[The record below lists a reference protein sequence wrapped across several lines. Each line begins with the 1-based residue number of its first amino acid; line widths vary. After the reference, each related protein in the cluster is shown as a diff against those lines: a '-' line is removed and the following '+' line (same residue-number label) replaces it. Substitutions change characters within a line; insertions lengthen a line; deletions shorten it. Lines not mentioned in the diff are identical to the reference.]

1 MEEIPINI
9 KRFVALMSLFASLF
23 IIPNV
28 SVFASTGNSLLKTN
42 SFTIYY
48 GAANAKAIQ
57 KLSTYNTVVIEPF
70 AFTKEQIQ
78 QLKKSGTKVLG
89 YVSVMELEAQNK
101 AKVTDS
107 DYYYYNGN
115 KMQIP
120 KWNTYIMDI
129 TNPHYRNIVLTK
141 VNEQVV
147 QKGLD
152 GVFLDTVGDID
163 DYFYDKPADQANIR
177 NGYVELLKAIKTN
190 NPNLL
195 LMQNWGFDTVK
206 TASLP
211 YIDAVLWEDFNSK
224 IITKDAWSQNWIKYF
239 QSQKNTLK
247 VFTVTPNTASKTYSQ
262 SKGFVS
268 MVNKNDVYDKLK

>member
-1 MEEIPINI
+1 MAI
-9 KRFVALMSLFASLF
+9 KRFVSFLALFALF
-23 IIPNV
+23 IIP
-28 SVFASTGNSLLKTN
+28 SVAACASSGNPLLKTKN
-42 SFTIYY
+42 FTIYY

-57 KLSTYNTVVIEPF
+57 KLSTYSTVVIEPY
-70 AFTKEQIQ
+70 AFTKDQIT

-107 DYYYYNGN
+107 DYYYYNGS

-120 KWNTYIMDI
+120 QWNTYIMDI
-129 TNPHYRNIVLTK
+129 TNAHYRSVILTK
-141 VNEQVV
+141 VNEQVA

-163 DYFYDKPADQANIR
+163 DYFYDKPIDQTKIR
-177 NGYVELLKAIKTN
+177 GGYVALLKEMKAKY
-190 NPNLL
+190 PSLL
-195 LMQNWGFDTVK
+195 LMQNWGFDTIK
-206 TASLP
+206 TTSLP

-224 IITKDAWSQNWIKYF
+224 VIAKDAWSQNWIKYF
-239 QSQKNTLK
+239 QSQKSTLK
-247 VFTVTPNTASKTYSQ
+247 VFTVAPNTASQSFSQ